1 MSLETKKF
9 SFTHRLLHWLIAF
22 AVLFLMLTV
31 FLRLTWL
38 EKNNIASILQDNL
51 KALNISLNHDEALK
65 IAKQIR
71 KPMWDWHIY
80 TGYFLIGL
88 YILRLLNLYFSGII
102 FPNPF
107 HKTSNLKQ
115 KIQGWSYIIFYFLM
129 SISLIT
135 GFLIVN
141 GPQEYKNGLESI
153 HVQSLYYVIL
163 FIILHM
169 IGIVLS
175 EFSNEK
181 GIVSKMI
188 HGK

>member
-1 MSLETKKF
+1 
-9 SFTHRLLHWLIAF
+9 
-22 AVLFLMLTV
+22 
-31 FLRLTWL
+31 
-38 EKNNIASILQDNL
+38 
-51 KALNISLNHDEALK
+51 
-65 IAKQIR
+65 
-71 KPMWDWHIY
+71 
-80 TGYFLIGL
+80 
-88 YILRLLNLYFSGII
+88 
-102 FPNPF
+102 
-107 HKTSNLKQ
+107 
-115 KIQGWSYIIFYFLM
+115 M